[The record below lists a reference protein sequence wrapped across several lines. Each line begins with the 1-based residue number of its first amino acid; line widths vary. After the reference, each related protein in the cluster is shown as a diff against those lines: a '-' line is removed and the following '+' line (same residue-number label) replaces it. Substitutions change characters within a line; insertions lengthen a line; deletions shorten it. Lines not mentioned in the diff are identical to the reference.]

1 MATAV
6 EAADQEERTE
16 GRQTFGWSSGGWCCW
31 WWSHDGVIA
40 SNAWRGGKW
49 KQGAGAP
56 DKSACKALA
65 EADLTEVHKNKEEVI
80 NECREHMG
88 SPGKSKLLLC
98 TLGVAL
104 SQGARVCLK
113 KTDQGLKS
121 FLSQYPAEFSMDGAK
136 GRESI
141 SYLPALARGGQ
152 DSSDLPADKG
162 TAASMKASGEED
174 GPAKGEACA
183 AGLEA
188 DGRKKSGGA
197 GVVLWKA
204 TDFGEELL
212 VPRRYWCPVCSQGF
226 VKWSQCR
233 QHILAKG
240 SNTCREKVVGVNVV
254 IDDEALQKRCKTR
267 PGLQ

>member
-16 GRQTFGWSSGGWCCW
+16 GWQNFGWSSGGWCCG

-49 KQGAGAP
+49 KEGAWAPQG

-65 EADLTEVHKNKEEVI
+65 EVDLTEVNKNKEEVI

-88 SPGKSKLLLC
+88 SPGNGKLLLC
-98 TLGVAL
+98 KLGVAL
-104 SQGARVCLK
+104 SQGARVYLK

-152 DSSDLPADKG
+152 DSSDLPADEG

-188 DGRKKSGGA
+188 DGEEKSGGA
-197 GVVLWKA
+197 GVVLREAK
-204 TDFGEELL
+204 DFGEELL
-212 VPRRYWCPVCSQGF
+212 AQRRYWCPVCSRGF
-226 VKWSQCR
+226 AKWSQCR
-233 QHILAKG
+233 QHISAKA
-240 SNTCREKVVGVNVV
+240 CRDKVLGVNGP

>member
-1 MATAV
+1 
-6 EAADQEERTE
+6 
-16 GRQTFGWSSGGWCCW
+16 
-31 WWSHDGVIA
+31 
-40 SNAWRGGKW
+40 
-49 KQGAGAP
+49 
-56 DKSACKALA
+56 
-65 EADLTEVHKNKEEVI
+65 
-80 NECREHMG
+80 
-88 SPGKSKLLLC
+88 
-98 TLGVAL
+98 
-104 SQGARVCLK
+104 
-113 KTDQGLKS
+113 
-121 FLSQYPAEFSMDGAK
+121 MDGAK

-188 DGRKKSGGA
+188 DGRKKSDGA

-212 VPRRYWCPVCSQGF
+212 VQRRYWCPVCSQGF

-267 PGLQ
+267 PGVSVV

>member
-1 MATAV
+1 ML
-6 EAADQEERTE
+6 EE
-16 GRQTFGWSSGGWCCW
+16 
-31 WWSHDGVIA
+31 DGP
-40 SNAWRGGKW
+40 R
-49 KQGAGAP
+49 
-56 DKSACKALA
+56 L
-65 EADLTEVHKNKEEVI
+65 EE
-80 NECREHMG
+80 
-88 SPGKSKLLLC
+88 L
-98 TLGVAL
+98 
-104 SQGARVCLK
+104 
-113 KTDQGLKS
+113 
-121 FLSQYPAEFSMDGAK
+121 LSQYPAEFSMDGAK

-188 DGRKKSGGA
+188 DGRKKSDGA

-212 VPRRYWCPVCSQGF
+212 VQRRYWCPVCSQGF

>member
-1 MATAV
+1 MATAG

-16 GRQTFGWSSGGWCCW
+16 GWQNLGWSSGGWCCRW
-31 WWSHDGVIA
+31 LSHDGVIA
-40 SNAWRGGKW
+40 SKAWRGGKW
-49 KQGAGAP
+49 KKGAWAPQG

-65 EADLTEVHKNKEEVI
+65 EVDLTEVNKNKEEVI

-88 SPGKSKLLLC
+88 SPGNGKLLLC
-98 TLGVAL
+98 KLGVAL
-104 SQGARVCLK
+104 SQGARVYLK
-113 KTDQGLKS
+113 KTHQGLKS

-197 GVVLWKA
+197 GVVPREAK
-204 TDFGEELL
+204 DFGKELL
-212 VPRRYWCPVCSQGF
+212 AQRRYWCPVCSRGF
-226 VKWSQCR
+226 AKWSQCR
-233 QHILAKG
+233 QHISA
-240 SNTCREKVVGVNVV
+240 TACRDEVLGVNGP